1 MVGNGGRRLD
11 EARPYLGPLV
21 LGAASLVLATLTALA
36 LETWLGVDDAS
47 AIYLLAVVV
56 MAGRYGTWPAVAASF
71 AAFLAYDFLFT
82 QPRLTFSVADPQEWL
97 SLLLFLVVA
106 VVIGRLAA
114 LQAER
119 AAEAT
124 LRAREAETLFGISRS
139 LATASSVREA
149 ARAMVDGLREAAQM
163 ERVWVAA
170 GPTAQLERVLA
181 DTAPGKARP
190 AARLAWLLHRA
201 TESGGDDW
209 IRTHTAGT
217 PEARLVEPSASLVA
231 YRVAI
236 EADGQPVGSIWALR
250 DREAGLPS
258 RGATRLLTS
267 AADQIGPALRRER
280 LTAEATSAEVARRSD
295 ALKSALLDSVS
306 HDLRTP
312 LATIRA
318 VAGGLLDPEVDSPPE
333 AMRRA
338 AAEIDEQ
345 AAHLSDTVRDIL
357 DLSRIEAGEIRAQVE
372 VHDLGELVAGVVSR
386 QRANLADHAVRIDVG
401 ADLPPVAVDALFFDQ
416 VLSNVLENAVQHGG
430 AGVEISIGTQRPEDG
445 SGEIDLLVDDSG
457 RGVEAAEMPRLFE
470 KFRRGRQGG
479 RGRRGLG
486 IGLSIA
492 RGMTEAMGGRIF
504 AEPSPLG
511 GLRIRVR
518 LPLAAPEAAADVPP
532 AASDSMIAFGA

>member
-1 MVGNGGRRLD
+1 MVDNGGRRLD

-36 LETWLGVDDAS
+36 LETWLGVADAS

-139 LATASSVREA
+139 LATAASVREA
-149 ARAMVDGLREAAQM
+149 AQAMVEGLRTAAQM

-170 GPTAQLERVLA
+170 GPTAKLERVLA
-181 DTAPGKARP
+181 DTAPGEARP

-209 IRTHTAGT
+209 IRTHTAGA
-217 PEARLVEPSASLVA
+217 PEARLIEPSAGLVA
-231 YRVAI
+231 YRMAI
-236 EADGQPVGSIWALR
+236 EADGHPVGSIWALR
-250 DREAGLPS
+250 DRDAGPPS

-280 LTAEATSAEVARRSD
+280 LAAEATSAEVARRSD

-345 AAHLSDTVRDIL
+345 AAHLSETVRDIL

-386 QRANLADHAVRIDVG
+386 QRANLADHAVKIDVG
-401 ADLPPVAVDALFFDQ
+401 ADLPPVAVDAPFFDQ

-430 AGVEISIGTQRPEDG
+430 AEVGISIGTQRPEDG

-457 RGVEAAEMPRLFE
+457 HGVEAAELPRLFE

-511 GLRIRVR
+511 GLRIRIR
-518 LPLAAPEAAADVPP
+518 LPLAAPEAA
-532 AASDSMIAFGA
+532 DSMIASGG